1 MSRRVKLLVLA
12 AGGTGGHVFPAR
24 ALAAEIKSR
33 GWYVAFITDVRGA
46 AINTME
52 DMETFTVSAGGI
64 AGKSIL
70 GRLFSLVSLFIGMVQ
85 ARSILKRLKP
95 DVVVGFG
102 GYPSVPTMMAAK
114 YGNYVMAIHEQNAI
128 LGRANRLLA
137 SSVGCIAT
145 SYSAMKALPDEV
157 VSNVTLTGMP
167 VRQQVIEH
175 RHAPY
180 HEVDD
185 SGPINLLVLGGS
197 QGALVLSQVVPAA
210 IALLDDGMRRR
221 ISVVQQC
228 RAEDLEDVRQAY
240 EDIGVQAELDT
251 FIDDV
256 PRRIVDAHLLIAR
269 SGASTVAECM
279 VIGRPAILVPYPHA
293 VDDHQSANAHAI
305 TSAGAGWIME
315 QSVFTAENL
324 SLRLGELFSTG
335 EILKAAAKCACKVG
349 VADAASRLA
358 DIVEALTHKNGG
370 QQE

>member
-1 MSRRVKLLVLA
+1 MSKQVKLLVLA

-46 AINTME
+46 AISSME
-52 DMETFTVSAGGI
+52 DIETFTVSAGGI
-64 AGKSIL
+64 AGKSIW
-70 GRLFSLVSLFIGMVQ
+70 GRLSSIVSLGIGMVQ
-85 ARSILKRLKP
+85 AWFILKRLKP

-114 YGNYVMAIHEQNAI
+114 YGNYVMAIHEQNAV

-137 SSVGCIAT
+137 SSVARIAT
-145 SYSAMKALPDEV
+145 SYNTMKAIPDHV
-157 VSNVTLTGMP
+157 TQSVTLTGMP
-167 VRQQVIEH
+167 VRQQVIDC
-175 RHAPY
+175 RHTPY
-180 HEVDD
+180 ADINE
-185 SGPINLLVLGGS
+185 SGPLNLLVLGGS
-197 QGALVLSQVVPAA
+197 QGALVLSQIVPAA
-210 IALLDDGMRRR
+210 IAMLDDAMRRR
-221 ISVVQQC
+221 VRVVQQC
-228 RAEDLEDVRQAY
+228 RVEDLENVRRAY
-240 EDIGVQAELDT
+240 EEIGVDAVLDT

-269 SGASTVAECM
+269 AGASTVAECM

-305 TSAGAGWIME
+305 ASAGAGWIMD

-324 SLRLGELFSTG
+324 SLRLSELFGSV

-358 DIVEALTHKNGG
+358 DLVEDLIEKTGERAA
-370 QQE
+370 